1 MTHTSPFSIRGALA
15 LLLSFC
21 TWCATAQLRFEAP
34 RHDFGTVVWQ
44 SPVTAT
50 FHFTN
55 VGSQPLTIRDVR
67 PDCGC
72 TVVNWPRTSIAPGA
86 EGIITAT
93 FDAALLGHFEKQMA
107 VTVSDADKDIWLTIS
122 GDVVMK
128 LIDISSRFPCRVGDL
143 YLDADNI
150 EFDDVQRGDIPQKAL
165 TVYNGGRQSI
175 EPSLMHLPKYL
186 TVTADPA
193 VLRPGRTGRL
203 LFTLNS
209 NLLHNYGLTQTSV
222 YLSRFSGDRVHRDNE
237 IGVSATLL
245 PPVAVNV
252 DIAHAPQATLDST
265 LLHMGSL
272 SRKKKLK
279 AVVNLT
285 NTGHAD
291 LHVSALQVYNPGL
304 SVSLSKRHLKPGE
317 SAKLRIA
324 VSAMS
329 NTFKGRRRVLLIT
342 NDPAHPKIVIDLL
355 VAK

>member
-1 MTHTSPFSIRGALA
+1 MNHLPLSPIRGALT
-15 LLLSFC
+15 LLLSL
-21 TWCATAQLRFEAP
+21 CACCAAAQLRFEAP
-34 RHDFGTVVWQ
+34 RYDFGTVVWQ
-44 SPVTAT
+44 TPVTAT

-72 TVVNWPRTSIAPGA
+72 TVVNWPRMPIAPGG
-86 EGIITAT
+86 EGTVTAT
-93 FDAALLGHFEKQMA
+93 YDAALLGHFEKQIA
-107 VTVSDADKDIWLTIS
+107 VTVSHTEGNIWLTVS

-128 LIDISSRFPCRVGDL
+128 RIDISGRFPCRVGDL

-165 TVYNGGRQSI
+165 TIYNGGRQSI
-175 EPSLMHLPKYL
+175 EPALMHLPKYL

-209 NLLHNYGLTQTSV
+209 NLLRNYGLTQTSV

-245 PPVAVNV
+245 PPIDA
-252 DIAHAPQATLDST
+252 DADMAHAPVATLDST

-285 NTGHAD
+285 NTGLAD
-291 LHVSALQVYNPGL
+291 LDVSALQVYNPGL
-304 SVSLSKRHLKPGE
+304 SVSLSKRRLKPGE
-317 SAKLRIA
+317 SAKIRIA
-324 VSAMS
+324 VSTQS

-342 NDPAHPKIVIDLL
+342 NDPVHPKIVIDLL